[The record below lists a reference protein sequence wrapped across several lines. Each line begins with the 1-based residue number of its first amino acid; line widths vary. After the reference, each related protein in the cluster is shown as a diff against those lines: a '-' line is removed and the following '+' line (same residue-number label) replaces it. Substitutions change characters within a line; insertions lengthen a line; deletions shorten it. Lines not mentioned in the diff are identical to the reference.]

1 MGSRGWNIPNI
12 SQALTLCFSWHI
24 NLLPN
29 SRFPKYPSPAFDW
42 KIWKAFGWH
51 FSDLLVTFKWYFG
64 GLVVTIWWPFSDLS
78 VTFCDRSVAF
88 RLGFCGLFCLWVT
101 FWWPFGGLLVAFQW
115 FFNDLSMTFWW
126 PFGDVSVAFV
136 YFIEFPYFLIEFL
149 KDQAFFDIPF
159 LS

>member
-12 SQALTLCFSWHI
+12 SQALTSCFSWHI

-29 SRFPKYPSPAFDW
+29 SRFAKYPSPAFDW

-88 RLGFCGLFCLWVT
+88 RLGFYGLFCLWVT
-101 FWWPFGGLLVAFQW
+101 YGGLLVAFWWPFSDFSMTFQWPFGGLLVTFLW
-115 FFNDLSMTFWW
+115 PLYILLSFHIFWLN
-126 PFGDVSVAFV
+126 F
-136 YFIEFPYFLIEFL
+136 
-149 KDQAFFDIPF
+149 
-159 LS
+159 